1 MKLEHT
7 PNDQLSA
14 FGPYRKGLR
23 EYEVGIREARLWIR
37 HILGFTMPVPLQPG
51 LRIGQWLWVLSPLQS
66 GFDGRP
72 SRGFA

>member
-7 PNDQLSA
+7 PNDQLYT
-14 FGPYRKGLR
+14 FYLYRKGLR
-23 EYEVGIREARLWIR
+23 EYELGRLEARLRIR
-37 HILGFTMPVPLQPG
+37 HTLGFTMSVPLQLG

-72 SRGFA
+72 SKGFA